1 MKYIDMFL
9 YFAGQYVN
17 PTVSYFVL
25 LGTALLALI
34 ALRYII
40 NYTTKQLVRLHR
52 RRKAIQRA
60 KNRITERVRPV
71 TDPWLN
77 ARDVN
82 GHTDFEKTIRMKA
95 RGFEVE

>member
-1 MKYIDMFL
+1 MKYIDTFL
-9 YFAGQYVN
+9 YFVGQYVN

-25 LGTALLALI
+25 LGTALVMLI

-40 NYTTKQLVRLHR
+40 NYTTKQLIRLHR
-52 RRKAIQRA
+52 RRKAIRAA

-77 ARDVN
+77 SRDVN
-82 GHTDFEKTIRMKA
+82 GLTDFEKTIRMKA